1 MNIVSLKVCRK
12 RLHSNVIIA
21 KPGLIKLTTFCIV
34 VGSDPE
40 GYLLMIV
47 AGLIFAIA
55 ALLPGISHST
65 LFIVFGLFT
74 AFTAAVGDLIM
85 DQVGALALGILIGV
99 LAFSKII
106 HHALDT
112 HHRAMM
118 FLIFGLT
125 VGSLLYLIC
134 SSAEY
139 LGGIGDIAVALV
151 FLAIGFIVSIRFM
164 RLGEI
169 EEE

>member
-1 MNIVSLKVCRK
+1 
-12 RLHSNVIIA
+12 
-21 KPGLIKLTTFCIV
+21 
-34 VGSDPE
+34 
-40 GYLLMIV
+40 
-47 AGLIFAIA
+47 
-55 ALLPGISHST
+55 
-65 LFIVFGLFT
+65 
-74 AFTAAVGDLIM
+74 
-85 DQVGALALGILIGV
+85 
-99 LAFSKII
+99 
-106 HHALDT
+106 
-112 HHRAMM
+112 MM